1 MKRISKD
8 LMNEMVLD
16 VFSQLSRLP
25 TTNKEFAEE
34 SMKIMD
40 NPVDNSIFSGV
51 LLLKAVP
58 RLIEKHED
66 EFANSIASALRTF
79 IWSANDDSYLIESGF
94 NKEFLEKIQKG
105 NMDSRLEFSLMQMIQ
120 AWNEYGRLEKQYP
133 NVMQLV
139 K

>member
-40 NPVDNSIFSGV
+40 NPIDNSIFSGV
-51 LLLKAVP
+51 LLLKAMP
-58 RLIEKHED
+58 RLVEKHED
-66 EFANSIASALRTF
+66 EFSTSIASALKTF
-79 IWSANDDSYLIESGF
+79 IWSANNDSGLIESGF
-94 NKEFLEKIQKG
+94 NKEFLEKIKEG
-105 NMDSRLEFSLMQMIQ
+105 KMDSRLEFSLMQMIQ

>member
-8 LMNEMVLD
+8 LMDEMVLE
-16 VFSQLSRLP
+16 VFSQVSKLP
-25 TTNKEFAEE
+25 NTNKEFAEE

-40 NPVDNSIFSGV
+40 NPIDNSIFSGV

-58 RLIEKHED
+58 RLFEKHED
-66 EFANSIASALRTF
+66 EFASSIASALRTF
-79 IWSANDDSYLIESGF
+79 IWSADDDSYLIESGF
-94 NKEFLEKIQKG
+94 NKKFLEKVKKG
-105 NMDSRLEFSLMQMIQ
+105 DMDSRLEFSLMQMIQ

>member
-8 LMNEMVLD
+8 LMDEMVLE
-16 VFSQLSRLP
+16 VFSQVSKLP
-25 TTNKEFAEE
+25 NTNKEFAEE

-51 LLLKAVP
+51 LLLKAKP
-58 RLIEKHED
+58 RLVEKHED
-66 EFANSIASALRTF
+66 EFASSIASALRTF
-79 IWSANDDSYLIESGF
+79 IWSADDDSYLIESGF
-94 NKEFLEKIQKG
+94 NKKFLEKVKKG
-105 NMDSRLEFSLMQMIQ
+105 DMDSRLEFSLMQMIQ